1 MTTIVNRIR
10 DYIQPIVQH
19 LTVWYKQN
27 NMDVEIDDKWEKEQ
41 IRQIEICCETMTRTQ
56 QSELLYF
63 YSIDEIIHQSTK
75 RYGKPFYMIDYEIIK
90 KKPQFISLCHEGF
103 TCALIEQLLWT
114 ELQEHIYFITHSNT
128 IV

>member
-1 MTTIVNRIR
+1 MTTIVNHIR

-19 LTVWYKQN
+19 LTDWYKQN
-27 NMDVEIDDKWEKEQ
+27 NMDEEIDDKWEKEQ
-41 IRQIEICCETMTRTQ
+41 IRQIEICCETMTRAQ

-63 YSIDEIIHQSTK
+63 YSIDDIIHQSTK

-103 TCALIEQLLWT
+103 TCSLIEQILWT
-114 ELQEHIYFITHSNT
+114 ELQEHIYFITHSNSL
-128 IV
+128 I